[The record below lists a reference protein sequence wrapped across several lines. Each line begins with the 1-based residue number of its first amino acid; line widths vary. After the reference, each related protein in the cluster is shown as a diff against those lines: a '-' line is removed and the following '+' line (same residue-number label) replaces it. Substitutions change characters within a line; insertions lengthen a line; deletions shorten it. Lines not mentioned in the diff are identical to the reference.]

1 MSGAGFVALA
11 AGLAALAAA
20 FVLVPL
26 ARGRAGGVDAQRAR
40 VEAHRRRL
48 AELDA
53 ERRAGLLSEAD
64 HAEARAEVEAALAR
78 ELAAGEGAAGSRRAR
93 AAAVTVALLA
103 VAGGAALYVR
113 LGEPGLVEG
122 AASPG
127 AGPPGASAPD
137 VDAMVARLEARLRKD
152 PDDARGWMM
161 LGRSY
166 RVLGRAADAARAYGE
181 ALRRVD
187 DPPADLLVA
196 FAEARILAAEG
207 EVDPEAARAL
217 ARALAA
223 EPEHPLGL
231 WLDGLRAFQAGDMRT
246 AVARWERVL
255 ATGGAA
261 DPEVESLVRRQIAE
275 ARRRLEAAG
284 SAAPERQGGG
294 EE

>member
-1 MSGAGFVALA
+1 VSGVGFALLA

-20 FVLVPL
+20 LVLVPL
-26 ARGRAGGVDAQRAR
+26 ARGRTGGVDAQRAR

-93 AAAVTVALLA
+93 AAAVAVALVA
-103 VAGGAALYVR
+103 VAGGGALYAW
-113 LGEPGLVEG
+113 LGDPGLVG
-122 AASPG
+122 APTPPVATPG
-127 AGPPGASAPD
+127 APAPD
-137 VDAMVARLEARLRKD
+137 VGAMVARLEARLRED

-181 ALRRVD
+181 ALRRIE
-187 DPPADLLVA
+187 DPSADLLVA

-223 EPEHPLGL
+223 EPDHPLGL

-246 AVARWERVL
+246 AIARWERVL
-255 ATGGAA
+255 AGDGAA
-261 DPEVESLVRRQIAE
+261 DAEVEALVRRQIAE
-275 ARRRLEAAG
+275 ARRRLEDPG
-284 SAAPERQGGG
+284 SAVPQRQGGG

>member
-1 MSGAGFVALA
+1 MSASGFALLA
-11 AGLAALAAA
+11 AALAALAAA
-20 FVLVPL
+20 LVLAPL
-26 ARGRAGGVDAQRAR
+26 ARGRTGGVDAQRAR
-40 VEAHRRRL
+40 IEAHRRRL

-53 ERRAGLLSEAD
+53 ERRAGLLSDAD
-64 HAEARAEVEAALAR
+64 HAEARAEVEGALAR
-78 ELAAGEGAAGSRRAR
+78 ELAAGEGPSASRRAR
-93 AAAVTVALLA
+93 AAAAAVALVA
-103 VAGGAALYVR
+103 VAGGAALYAW
-113 LGEPGLVEG
+113 LGEPGLVG
-122 AASPG
+122 APEPPVAAPG
-127 AGPPGASAPD
+127 APAPD
-137 VDAMVARLEARLRKD
+137 VGAMVARLEARLREH

-181 ALRRVD
+181 ALRRVKE
-187 DPPADLLVA
+187 PSADLLVA

-207 EVDPEAARAL
+207 KVDAEAARAL

-223 EPEHPLGL
+223 EPDHPLGL

-246 AVARWERVL
+246 AIARWERVL

-261 DPEVESLVRRQIAE
+261 DAEVESLVRRQIAE
-275 ARRRLEAAG
+275 ARRRLKAAG